1 MDKNMLLDTY
11 DPHGTIRNILVR
23 MSDKWPLLIIYTLA
37 QAEKMRFGDIRWAI
51 LNVSQKII

>member
-1 MDKNMLLDTY
+1 MLLDTY